1 MEILYTNILIISNFP
16 QLNMY
21 YIRYT
26 LLMKIEEKNKAIDM
40 RKKGFSMGEISNTL
54 GVSKASISIW
64 VRDVKLS
71 KIHKN
76 RISKNGR
83 SVGSIEKR
91 RISRL
96 ANERSKDDIVKNIA
110 RNDFHSITKSDLKL
124 IGIIVY
130 LGEGGKTKRGV
141 ARIANSD
148 PDVIKITMRFFREI
162 CSVPEEKFRGHI
174 HTFDDANVS
183 ASEEYWSKITN
194 IPRSQFYKTYSK
206 LSIASKG
213 KRQTTP
219 HGTFEVS
226 VNDTKLYL
234 TIMAW
239 IEKVKELTV

>member
-1 MEILYTNILIISNFP
+1 
-16 QLNMY
+16 
-21 YIRYT
+21 
-26 LLMKIEEKNKAIDM
+26 MKIEEKNKAIEM

-64 VRDVKLS
+64 VRDIKLS
-71 KIHKN
+71 RTHKN
-76 RISKNGR
+76 KISKNGR
-83 SVGSIEKR
+83 SIDSIEKR

-96 ANERSKDDIVKNIA
+96 INERQKDEVVKINA
-110 RNDFHSITKSDLKL
+110 KSDFRVITKSDLKI
-124 IGIIVY
+124 IGIILY

-183 ASEEYWSKITN
+183 ASEEYWSKITG

-206 LSIASKG
+206 LSTASKG
-213 KRQTTP
+213 KRHTTLF
-219 HGTFEVS
+219 GTLEVS
-226 VNDTKLYL
+226 VNDTNLYL